1 MTKKEIIDIVAEKAE
16 ISKKAAKAAVDAFI
30 EAIEASLED
39 GKEAAIA
46 GFGTFKV
53 KTRAAR
59 KGVNPQTNAPIE
71 IPETKNPVFKPA
83 KAFKDKVAK

>member
-1 MTKKEIIDIVAEKAE
+1 MTKKEIIDIVAEEAD
-16 ISKKAAKAAVDAFI
+16 ITKKAAKAAVDAFI
-30 EAIEASLED
+30 GAIESGLEN
-39 GKEAAIA
+39 GEEVSVA

-59 KGVNPQTNAPIE
+59 TGVNPQTKAPIE

-83 KAFKDKVAK
+83 KALKDKVSK

>member
-30 EAIEASLED
+30 ESIEASLED
-39 GKEAAIA
+39 GNEAAIA

-59 KGVNPQTNAPIE
+59 KGVNPQTNEPID